1 MAGGEERIVVS
12 VRLRPVNAREAERG
26 DGAEWE
32 CSGPTTL
39 KFLGTIPERAMFPA
53 TYTYGTHAR
62 TSLASILA
70 AIAKCSFL
78 HSSTTRQGVQPGVQH
93 GAGVRGRG
101 QGGGPLRAR
110 RNQLYARY
118 IPE

>member
-1 MAGGEERIVVS
+1 
-12 VRLRPVNAREAERG
+12 
-26 DGAEWE
+26 
-32 CSGPTTL
+32 
-39 KFLGTIPERAMFPA
+39 MFPA